1 MHVLMRF
8 LFNLRHVRE
17 TNGGGRL
24 GLTLV
29 IDEQTGVDP
38 DEARRLLLVWQ
49 DWLSVDA
56 VLVRSTPLEPGTL
69 IEEASRACRVVGVI
83 TDRAD
88 FTASVQRECQALGCA
103 YTHSAYPPPSAVR
116 ESALCQEVAHHDFE
130 IGGVNEW
137 DGQPTR
143 WTQYILQHLSR
154 THCERLFPQ
163 FLLPYIRRFQ
173 GQDEK
178 PVNTLDIGCGPISV
192 LRWGVLQGLLKV
204 TGVDPLLDMYRIVLE
219 RHGLA
224 GLPAIACHRELNI
237 HAEELTSAL
246 PLETFD
252 IIYTRN
258 AIDHV
263 EDPIVVIGQAGACLR
278 SGGILVLDFHTRE
291 GSRQGWEQLHQFD
304 LYIDEK
310 EQLVCQTQQ
319 GVPRPLIP
327 DGIGLFLRE
336 IVARTEDF
344 TVVILEKREAGGD
357 HERQRQ
363 RAAEWSTQ
371 REQREREQATLYNPP
386 ASASVRRF
394 RHTLQLLWRWFQ

>member
-1 MHVLMRF
+1 MHILMRF
-8 LFNLRHVRE
+8 LFNLRQGRE
-17 TNGGGRL
+17 TNGGGRR

-29 IDEQTGVDP
+29 IDEQTGVAP
-38 DEARRLLLVWQ
+38 DEARRLLLVWR

-56 VLVRSTPLEPGTL
+56 VLVRSAPLEPGTL
-69 IEEASRACRVVGVI
+69 TEEASGACRVVGVI

-103 YTHSAYPPPSAVR
+103 YTHSAYPPPSAIR

-163 FLLPYIRRFQ
+163 FLLPYVRRFQ
-173 GQDEK
+173 GQATK
-178 PVNTLDIGCGPISV
+178 PVDTLDIGCGPISV
-192 LRWGVLQGLLKV
+192 LRWGVLQGLLHV
-204 TGVDPLLDMYRIVLE
+204 TGVDPLLDMYRIILE
-219 RHGLA
+219 RHGLS
-224 GLPAIACHRELNI
+224 GLPAVACHRELNI
-237 HAEELTSAL
+237 YAEELTSVL
-246 PLETFD
+246 PPETFD
-252 IIYTRN
+252 IIHTRN

-263 EDPIVVIGQAGACLR
+263 EDPIAVVGQAGACLR

-304 LYIDEK
+304 LYVDEK
-310 EQLVCQTQQ
+310 KQLVCQTQR
-319 GVPRPLIP
+319 GMPRPLIP

-336 IVARTEDF
+336 IVAQTEDF
-344 TVVILEKREAGGD
+344 TVVILEKGGAGDD
-357 HERQRQ
+357 HE
-363 RAAEWSTQ
+363 
-371 REQREREQATLYNPP
+371 
-386 ASASVRRF
+386 
-394 RHTLQLLWRWFQ
+394 